1 MKEPRPAPPRR
12 SRRPGRRLR
21 SASVVLAADL
31 GGTKIAAARVTVAG
45 RLSGYMTRP
54 TPPAGGQAVVAALAA
69 MLQDLAAQGP
79 ARQVAVAVPGLAYPN
94 GHVWA
99 PNLRGWRHLPLGP
112 LLRRRLRLPARIESD
127 RNAFIAG
134 EVWRGAARGA
144 RDAILV
150 AVGTGIGAGIWS
162 GGRLLRGHAEL
173 AGAIGWMAVRRDYL
187 PAYRHCGGLEFHA
200 AGPGLERAAAAC
212 YGQPVDGAELVRRAR
227 QGDAAARGLL
237 CAAGEDLG
245 RALANLVSILNPQ
258 LIVLS
263 GGAAAAGPWLL
274 APARRELRRWAQ
286 PLAARQ
292 VRLVR
297 SRLGPQAALLGVARL
312 AMAANLETNQAPAP
326 RPARPRRQ
334 RRRILL
340 G

>member
-1 MKEPRPAPPRR
+1 MKAARPAPPRR
-12 SRRPGRRLR
+12 APVPAPRPAHPQR
-21 SASVVLAADL
+21 SAGVVLAADL
-31 GGTKIAAARVTVAG
+31 GGTKIAAARVTPAG
-45 RLSGYMTRP
+45 RLSRYLTAS

-69 MLQDLAAQGP
+69 MLQQLAAQGP
-79 ARQVAVAVPGLAYPN
+79 ARQAAVAVPGLAYPN
-94 GHVWA
+94 GNVWA
-99 PNLRGWRHLPLGP
+99 PNLRGWGNMPLGR
-112 LLRRRLRLPARIESD
+112 LLRRRLGLPVRIESD

-144 RDAILV
+144 SDAILV

-173 AGAIGWMAVRRDYL
+173 AGAVGWMAVRQDYL
-187 PAYRHCGGLEFHA
+187 PGYRHCGGLEFHA

-212 YGQPVDGAELVRRAR
+212 YGRPVGGAELARRAR
-227 QGDAAARGLL
+227 QGDAAACGLL
-237 CAAGEDLG
+237 RAAGEDLG

-258 LIVLS
+258 LIILS

-286 PLAARQ
+286 PLAAKQ

-297 SRLGPQAALLGVARL
+297 SRLGPEAALLGAARL
-312 AMAANLETNQAPAP
+312 ALAPPAP
-326 RPARPRRQ
+326 GPRA
-334 RRRILL
+334 IF
-340 G
+340 